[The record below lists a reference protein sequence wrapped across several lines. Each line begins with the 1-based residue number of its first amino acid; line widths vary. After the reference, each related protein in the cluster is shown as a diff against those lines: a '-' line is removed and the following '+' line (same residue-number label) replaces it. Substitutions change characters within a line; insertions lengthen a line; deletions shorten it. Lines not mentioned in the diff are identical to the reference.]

1 MNSTPDLIPVLT
13 SIETS
18 KISAIKFIFCQALRP
33 QQILFKKDHLC
44 QPLNPGSYPIMWGAV
59 LSVINKPINKRQEVG
74 INCLF

>member
-1 MNSTPDLIPVLT
+1 MPKWATKTFKFLAKKNAGFMNSTPDLIPVLT

-44 QPLNPGSYPIMWGAV
+44 QPLNPGSYPIM
-59 LSVINKPINKRQEVG
+59 
-74 INCLF
+74 